1 MHKYMPFLKFKQN
14 EIQAVFGLKADIHP
28 FTLPLFDIPKD
39 KKQVSETD
47 VISRVAK
54 GLKQLDRHAQNIPEL
69 KFFID
74 NYDLDDSVTIKGNP
88 QYRYILNQFSNHN
101 VVPVMAFDRVPDHN
115 VAALEFCRDNIDR
128 AGIRLQFEDFQ
139 SYALVRA
146 KLGKTLA
153 DLISVGV
160 KTTYLIFDCRL
171 ISDQNRAEELKEA
184 IEKFYTKCVVDF
196 DFSYHVVTG
205 SVIPANI
212 TLLMGTKSNR
222 MVSRLEDTIWQGLVA
237 NPKTSSI
244 VYGDYGVVS
253 PEFSEADIPV
263 ELMPKFSA
271 PKVFYTTKGEF
282 YAERGG
288 QFSGHPRGYGQYFD
302 IADNIVGKLY
312 YRGDK
317 YSDGDKYIFERSRL
331 SPKLP
336 AKGGAPASWIK
347 ATLSAHITYV
357 VRAR

>member
-39 KKQVSETD
+39 KKQVVEVD
-47 VISRVAK
+47 LISRVAK
-54 GLKQLDRHAQNIPEL
+54 GLKQLDQHAKNIPKL
-69 KFFID
+69 KFFVD
-74 NYDLDDSVTIKGNP
+74 NYDLDDSVLVKGVP
-88 QYRYILNQFSNHN
+88 QYRYILSQFLNHN
-101 VVPVMAFDRVPDHN
+101 VVPVLAFDRVPEHN

-139 SYALVRA
+139 SYALIKAR
-146 KLGKTLA
+146 LGKVLA

-171 ISDQNRAEELKEA
+171 VGDQNQARELKEA
-184 IEKFYTKCVVDF
+184 IEKFYAKCSVDF
-196 DFSYHVVTG
+196 DLSYYVVTG

-222 MVSRLEDTIWQGLVA
+222 MVPRLEDEIWQDLVA
-237 NPKTSSI
+237 KPNTNAI
-244 VYGDYGVVS
+244 IYGDYGIVS
-253 PEFSEADIPV
+253 PEFSELDMPV
-263 ELMPKFSA
+263 ELMSKFSA
-271 PKVFYTTKGEF
+271 PKVFYTIKGEF

-288 QFSGHPRGYGQYFD
+288 QFAGHPRGHDQYFD
-302 IADNIVGKLY
+302 IADNIVSKLY
-312 YRGDK
+312 YRGEK
-317 YSDGDKYIFERSRL
+317 YSDGDQYIFERSKL

-336 AKGGAPASWIK
+336 AKGGAPATWLK
-347 ATLSAHITYV
+347 ATLSAHMTYV
-357 VRAR
+357 VRVR